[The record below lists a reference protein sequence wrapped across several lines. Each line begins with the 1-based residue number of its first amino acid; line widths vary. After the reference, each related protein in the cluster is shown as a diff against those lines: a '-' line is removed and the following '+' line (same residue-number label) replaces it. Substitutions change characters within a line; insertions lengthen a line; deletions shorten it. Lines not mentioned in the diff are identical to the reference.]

1 LTVKEIKKCRILA
14 SLFGKFRKS
23 SESMPRRSFE
33 FFLTDRRCDIEES
46 KSAKVA
52 DIKFDAI
59 AISCFFYGCCE
70 FINFENINNFY

>member
-1 LTVKEIKKCRILA
+1 
-14 SLFGKFRKS
+14 
-23 SESMPRRSFE
+23 MPRRSFE

-70 FINFENINNFY
+70 FINLRISITFIEVKGFGLSASKLDVNFYLSCIR